1 MNATFLGRDGVF
13 FPPVSS
19 DRSEKRAAWSMCFFF
34 FLRNSLRKK
43 RSLEF
48 TSERPLTLKHP
59 ASELFALLEVENG
72 NKKGGKRWRD
82 KQRGVGDMLIA
93 TWGVEGQQD
102 A

>member
-1 MNATFLGRDGVF
+1 MEHV
-13 FPPVSS
+13 
-19 DRSEKRAAWSMCFFF
+19 F
-34 FLRNSLRKK
+34 FLRNSLREK

-72 NKKGGKRWRD
+72 DKKGGKRWRD
-82 KQRGVGDMLIA
+82 KQRGVRDMLA